1 MFCNYT
7 SQRTPYFFL
16 VAVSLFAFANSVQ
29 TQSTRQIS
37 AMERRIETINRQ
49 AREYEREEMQR
60 EGNGRTTA
68 TQNKRPAKV
77 IRAEIEEDLNGL
89 QNSYNQ
95 IVTTLQSRREI
106 TDAFAKDSASSIK
119 KYAERLKLNLS
130 LPEPNDKEKTVAETL
145 PDGTRKS
152 LSALCKHIYA
162 FITNPI
168 FETTTGMNVE
178 HSVKARQSLDT
189 VIALAEK
196 IGNPE

>member
-7 SQRTPYFFL
+7 SQRTPYFLL
-16 VAVSLFAFANSVQ
+16 VAVSLFTFANSVDA
-29 TQSTRQIS
+29 QSTRQIS

-130 LPEPNDKEKTVAETL
+130 LPEPNDKEKTVTETL

-189 VIALAEK
+189 IIALAEK
-196 IGNPE
+196 IGDHE